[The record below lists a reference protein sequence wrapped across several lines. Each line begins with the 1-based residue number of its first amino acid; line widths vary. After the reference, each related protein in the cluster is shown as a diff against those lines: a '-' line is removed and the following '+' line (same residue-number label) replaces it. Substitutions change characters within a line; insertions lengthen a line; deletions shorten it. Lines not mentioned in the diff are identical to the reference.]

1 MSKLD
6 KNIDV
11 AALSLQRATVCIGQI
26 TGHISTEE
34 MLSVIFSKF
43 CIGK

>member
-1 MSKLD
+1 MLD
-6 KNIDV
+6 KNIDI
-11 AALSLQRATVCIGQI
+11 AAHSLRKATIYVGKI

-34 MLSVIFSKF
+34 MLNVIFSKF